1 MAAEVIE
8 VDLVVVAA
16 VAEDLAAD
24 AEDSEVET
32 AEVAVDTN
40 DHDVEFQ
47 PTYLLLQYLLYYLPV
62 YSLKTYQPSYQNRNL
77 LTFYNRLI
85 RSLRVCVLYLFL
97 FVFVL

>member
-1 MAAEVIE
+1 MAAGVIE

-62 YSLKTYQPSYQNRNL
+62 YSHKTYLATKIETY
-77 LTFYNRLI
+77 
-85 RSLRVCVLYLFL
+85 
-97 FVFVL
+97 

>member
-1 MAAEVIE
+1 VAAGVIE

-62 YSLKTYQPSYQNRNL
+62 
-77 LTFYNRLI
+77 
-85 RSLRVCVLYLFL
+85 
-97 FVFVL
+97 